1 MSAAAERQVL
11 ARRRVFIT
19 LIGGADH
26 YDRFSVL
33 ATDLVHREV
42 AVIAAFDT
50 ASPLAAKSATTM
62 IPAQSW

>member
-1 MSAAAERQVL
+1 MSAAAERRVL
-11 ARRRVFIT
+11 ARRVFIT

-26 YDRFSVL
+26 YDRLSVL